1 MKIAIDIDDTL
12 TNTKQQ
18 QIKLWK
24 KYYNNNP
31 HKDYSEKLP
40 QNINEWG
47 DKYIEDFWD
56 TYRELLSFNSSYKD
70 NVSEVIDKLLQDG
83 HQLYIVTSR
92 PQYKYN
98 NLISK
103 IKKALN
109 DNKIHIDNIYTDI
122 YDKGKFCKD
131 NKFDLLI
138 DDDIKHIKSAQKN
151 GIKTI
156 LFNEYKNYDGVQAT
170 TWKEVYKKIKMLK

>member
-70 NVSEVIDKLLQDG
+70 IKYIQPNEMKL
-83 HQLYIVTSR
+83 TMK
-92 PQYKYN
+92 PN
-98 NLISK
+98 
-103 IKKALN
+103 
-109 DNKIHIDNIYTDI
+109 
-122 YDKGKFCKD
+122 
-131 NKFDLLI
+131 
-138 DDDIKHIKSAQKN
+138 KN
-151 GIKTI
+151 G
-156 LFNEYKNYDGVQAT
+156 
-170 TWKEVYKKIKMLK
+170 